1 MVAVTGHEVD
11 APAEA
16 AKPLSL
22 GELKRAISA
31 GVPTVRGYSVEAA
44 AAEVTAGCAAVIEE
58 ANRRFREGMGE
69 LVRHLPITATAA
81 MARALAGKDAFE
93 LSHVDYYRKEWLH
106 LAHRRGSRTDYL
118 EVFMQVL
125 VRESRWQ
132 QAAMKDGPSGL
143 EHFLRYVIPRRL
155 NSLKAKQFTH
165 RSDPRLAAVRTH
177 LQRQS
182 AVVGRT
188 GEPRPGEDGQ
198 PGDEGPQS
206 EAIPQDGLSRLDE
219 IPVHLVPTRH
229 GLTRSHGY
237 PDGPPRR
244 LPGRPSRVPEW
255 ARGPVL
261 EALMAAGTHD
271 PRGNQY
277 KLACCLRAGVPPAR
291 ARLILGLEPR
301 VFNAVYNGLKARVR
315 RAEASASPIRS
326 PGSPPTSP

>member
-16 AKPLSL
+16 AKPPSL

-69 LVRHLPITATAA
+69 LVRYLPITATAA

-93 LSHVDYYRKEWLH
+93 FWHVDYYRKEWLH
-106 LAHRRGSRTDYL
+106 LRHWRGSRTDYL
-118 EVFMQVL
+118 EVFTQVL

-132 QAAMKDGPSGL
+132 DAAMKDGPSGL
-143 EHFLRYVIPRRL
+143 ERLLRFVIPRRL

-165 RSDPRLAAVRTH
+165 RSDPRLAAIRAH
-177 LQRQS
+177 LQRR
-182 AVVGRT
+182 VGRT
-188 GEPRPGEDGQ
+188 GEPRPREDGQ
-198 PGDEGPQS
+198 PGDEGLQS
-206 EAIPQDGLSRLDE
+206 EALPQDGLSRLDE
-219 IPVHLVPTRH
+219 VPVHLVPTRH
-229 GLTRSHGY
+229 GLTRSQGY

-261 EALMAAGTHD
+261 EALIAAGALD
-271 PRGNQY
+271 LQGEQY
-277 KLACCLRAGVPPAR
+277 KLARCLLASVAPAR
-291 ARLILGLEPR
+291 ARTILNLAPGT
-301 VFNAVYNGLKARVR
+301 FNAVYNGLKRRVL
-315 RAEASASPIRS
+315 RAKTRASGSRTPASL
-326 PGSPPTSP
+326 PTSE